1 MEGALGPCVDAT
13 LLSCR
18 IKRQHQAGLWFEDE
32 QDDVVCTMSS
42 PFGEIWGEKGREK
55 GKRQK
60 GRSTGVTPGGQWV
73 TLTSVVQT

>member
-1 MEGALGPCVDAT
+1 MGPCVDAA
-13 LLSCR
+13 LPSCR
-18 IKRQHQAGLWFEDE
+18 IKRQHQSGLCFEDE

-60 GRSTGVTPGGQWV
+60 GRSTGVTLVGRWV

>member
-18 IKRQHQAGLWFEDE
+18 IKRQHQAGLRFEDE

-60 GRSTGVTPGGQWV
+60 GRSTGVTPGGWWV
-73 TLTSVVQT
+73 TLTSMVQT